1 MKKITLII
9 IEALIYISFM
19 FFDEYI
25 DSNIRFIG
33 IVILFIYLLLEKSS
47 KDLFILRL
55 ALLFTIISDLFLLV
69 IDDFYIV
76 GVLSFIIVQLLYLYR
91 LRGFNRKN
99 FYIPIVLCFNLI
111 LIKIIL
117 KDGFDYLLGL
127 TVIYFTLIV
136 NNMILSL
143 ISFKANPLFALGLV
157 LFVCCDIFVGLY
169 NLSSYVQVGEIV
181 NTINTSGIDF
191 AWGFYLPS
199 QVLIVLS
206 LNERKRVNL
215 SKQ

>member
-1 MKKITLII
+1 
-9 IEALIYISFM
+9 
-19 FFDEYI
+19 
-25 DSNIRFIG
+25 
-33 IVILFIYLLLEKSS
+33 
-47 KDLFILRL
+47 
-55 ALLFTIISDLFLLV
+55 
-69 IDDFYIV
+69 
-76 GVLSFIIVQLLYLYR
+76 
-91 LRGFNRKN
+91 
-99 FYIPIVLCFNLI
+99 
-111 LIKIIL
+111 
-117 KDGFDYLLGL
+117 
-127 TVIYFTLIV
+127 
-136 NNMILSL
+136 
-143 ISFKANPLFALGLV
+143 SFKANPLFALGLV